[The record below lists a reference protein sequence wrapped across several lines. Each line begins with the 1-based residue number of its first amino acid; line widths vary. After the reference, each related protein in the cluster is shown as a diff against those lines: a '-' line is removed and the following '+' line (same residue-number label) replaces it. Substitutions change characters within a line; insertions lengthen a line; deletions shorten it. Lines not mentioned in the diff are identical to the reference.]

1 MPAWRWRRKPL
12 IALQVEVSSRCT
24 RACGVCPRS
33 ALGPFWLDGD
43 LEHTL
48 WERLRGDLA
57 LAEHVHL
64 QGWGEPLLHPDL
76 PGMVAAA
83 KAAGCTVGITTNGD
97 LLSEALTWIAEAQVD
112 LVTVSVAGRDS
123 THARLRDGSRLGDIL
138 GAARELVRTRRRR
151 RARVK
156 LSYLLTSQNA
166 AELVGVVELAAEHG
180 MDGVV
185 VNHLNTTPTQD
196 LLSLAAFTSSGL
208 AAGVGEALDAA
219 EAVARERRVRLW
231 LPIRSAQT
239 MLTCALDPIRMAFV
253 GWDGRVGP
261 CVNLLMPIKGDI
273 PRQTHEGQLR
283 VRPNCWG
290 SIRDS
295 SLAHI
300 LQGEAR
306 REFIAPLEARLEAER
321 RFLSAC
327 AVEPGAEALARLNE
341 ADGKRTDALLRAPF
355 PGPCSG
361 CHARFGW

>member
-1 MPAWRWRRKPL
+1 M
-12 IALQVEVSSRCT
+12 EVSSRCT
-24 RACGVCPRS
+24 RACRVCPHS
-33 ALGPFWLDGD
+33 ALGPLWLEGD
-43 LEHTL
+43 LDHTL

-57 LAEHVHL
+57 LARHVHL
-64 QGWGEPLLHPDL
+64 QGWGEPLLHPEL

-97 LLSEALTWIAEAQVD
+97 LLSDALPWIAEAQVD

-151 RARVK
+151 RTQVK
-156 LSYLLTSQNA
+156 LSYLLTRQNA
-166 AELVGVVELAAEHG
+166 AELASVVELAAKRG

-185 VNHLNTTPTQD
+185 VSHLNTTPTQD
-196 LLSLAAFTSSGL
+196 LLSQAAITSSGL

-219 EAVARERRVRLW
+219 KAVARDHRVRLW
-231 LPIRSAQT
+231 LPNRSAQT

-273 PRQTHEGQLR
+273 PRQTHEGLLR
-283 VRPNCWG
+283 VKPECWG

-306 REFIAPLEARLEAER
+306 REFIAPVEARLEAER

-327 AVEPGAEALARLNE
+327 AVEPGAETLARLDE
-341 ADGKRTDALLRAPF
+341 ADRERTNALLLAPF
-355 PGPCSG
+355 PPPCAG
-361 CHARFGW
+361 CHAQFGW